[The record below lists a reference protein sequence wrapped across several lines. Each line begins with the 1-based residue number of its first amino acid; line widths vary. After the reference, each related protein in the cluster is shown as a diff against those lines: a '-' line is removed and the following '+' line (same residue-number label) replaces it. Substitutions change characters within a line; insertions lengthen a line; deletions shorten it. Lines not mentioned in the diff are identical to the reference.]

1 MAAAELT
8 HPRAEDLG
16 LAEVLAALGHPVR
29 LEIVRRLASGGETS
43 CGEVVPDLPRSSV
56 THHLKT
62 LREGGVI
69 CQRPQGRKLSLTLR
83 RDDLELRFP
92 GLLHLVLTGA
102 RSEPGSEP
110 GASPERARG
119 EGGHKGGSGRFPAA
133 GTGCPS
139 RPLDSESDEQP
150 L

>member
-1 MAAAELT
+1 MPAAAEPT
-8 HPRAEDLG
+8 HPRAEDLD

-29 LEIVRRLASGGETS
+29 LEIVRKLASGERTF

-69 CQRPQGRKLSLTLR
+69 RRHPQGRKLYLALR
-83 RDDLELRFP
+83 REDLELRFP
-92 GLLHLVLTGA
+92 GLLELVLA
-102 RSEPGSEP
+102 CR
-110 GASPERARG
+110 
-119 EGGHKGGSGRFPAA
+119 
-133 GTGCPS
+133 S

>member
-1 MAAAELT
+1 M
-8 HPRAEDLG
+8 
-16 LAEVLAALGHPVR
+16 LAALGHPVR
-29 LEIVRRLASGGETS
+29 LEIVRKLASGEETF

-69 CQRPQGRKLSLTLR
+69 RRRPQGRRLYLTLR

-92 GLLHLVLTGA
+92 GLLELVLG
-102 RSEPGSEP
+102 
-110 GASPERARG
+110 RG
-119 EGGHKGGSGRFPAA
+119 EGDHRAGCGRFSAV

>member
-1 MAAAELT
+1 MPAAAAPT
-8 HPRAEDLG
+8 HPRAEDLD

-29 LEIVRRLASGGETS
+29 LDIVRKLASGAETF

-69 CQRPQGRKLSLTLR
+69 CQRPQGRKLYLALR
-83 RDDLELRFP
+83 RDDLESRFP
-92 GLLHLVLTGA
+92 GLLELVLA
-102 RSEPGSEP
+102 CRSL
-110 GASPERARG
+110 
-119 EGGHKGGSGRFPAA
+119 
-133 GTGCPS
+133 
-139 RPLDSESDEQP
+139 PLDSESDEQP